1 MPYLVTKED
10 KSHIPQCNASN
21 YIIELARTGD
31 LFILN
36 GRAIKECADDHQ
48 CFLINDVI
56 LIFLGHRVHF

>member
-21 YIIELARTGD
+21 YIIKVARTGD
-31 LFILN
+31 LFISN
-36 GRAIKECADDHQ
+36 GRAIKECADDRQ
-48 CFLINDVI
+48 CLLTNDVI